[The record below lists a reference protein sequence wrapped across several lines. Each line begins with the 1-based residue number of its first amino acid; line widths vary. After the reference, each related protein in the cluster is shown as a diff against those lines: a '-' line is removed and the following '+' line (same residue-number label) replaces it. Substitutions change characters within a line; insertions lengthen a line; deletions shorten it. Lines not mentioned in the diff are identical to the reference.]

1 MNARALP
8 RAGALPG
15 FTGAIGTFTSLPPL
29 LSTNHV
35 RVGDEMNL
43 TVVFSG
49 KGNLA
54 RLVPPPPPVAP
65 DWQVSSPAPGSPP
78 RVVTLVSP
86 TGTVVRTVAPPSL
99 PGTFTYALRPLTA
112 RTTATPAIPFS
123 FFDPERAVYVDLTI
137 PSVPVT
143 VVPDANTAGENLWAA
158 AGSPSG
164 ETEKKLALSAL
175 ATSPG
180 RIVNSLEPLQQ
191 RRGFVLVQLLPLLA
205 FVGLWSWDRRRRYLE
220 QHPDVILRQRARR
233 ALRREK
239 RALQKAWHAGDA
251 VGIANIAVRAMRVA
265 CAPHYPAEPRALVC
279 RDVLEVLGAGG
290 GNGDVVRQFF
300 AVTDASDFS
309 ATATDARALLALRAE
324 LDRVLQELEA
334 RL

>member
-1 MNARALP
+1 
-8 RAGALPG
+8 
-15 FTGAIGTFTSLPPL
+15 
-29 LSTNHV
+29 
-35 RVGDEMNL
+35 
-43 TVVFSG
+43 
-49 KGNLA
+49 
-54 RLVPPPPPVAP
+54 
-65 DWQVSSPAPGSPP
+65 
-78 RVVTLVSP
+78 
-86 TGTVVRTVAPPSL
+86 
-99 PGTFTYALRPLTA
+99 
-112 RTTATPAIPFS
+112 
-123 FFDPERAVYVDLTI
+123 
-137 PSVPVT
+137 
-143 VVPDANTAGENLWAA
+143 
-158 AGSPSG
+158 
-164 ETEKKLALSAL
+164 
-175 ATSPG
+175 
-180 RIVNSLEPLQQ
+180 
-191 RRGFVLVQLLPLLA
+191 VLVQLLPLLA
-205 FVGLWSWDRRRRYLE
+205 FVGLWNWDRRRRYLE

-324 LDRVLQELEA
+324 LERVLQELEA